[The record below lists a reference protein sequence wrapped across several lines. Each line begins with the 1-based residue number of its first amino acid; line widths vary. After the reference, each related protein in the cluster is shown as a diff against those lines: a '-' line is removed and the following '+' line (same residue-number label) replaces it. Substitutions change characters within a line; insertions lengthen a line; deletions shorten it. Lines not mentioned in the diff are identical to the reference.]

1 MLIDLSWALDF
12 FEAVNVPVF
21 PALTAKLSRI
31 HALHPYMA
39 YGFTLHIELENQS

>member
-1 MLIDLSWALDF
+1 LAYRGLWIF
-12 FEAVNVPVF
+12 FEAVSGIEIT
-21 PALTAKLSRI
+21 ASTAKLSRI